1 MAASAPLPARR
12 SGRGRRASTAIGGLL
27 LVAAAGAT
35 AGWLV
40 QRGSVAAIA
49 AAAQAV
55 VGIRVDFGGDRSG
68 TALGLAVGPSG
79 QIAVAYSSVNGAES
93 IEVHVAGRAAT
104 LLASVAGL
112 DPTDDLALLQLQ
124 NAPRLPAVSLGT
136 PSPPFV
142 GDSATAIG
150 APTGGGTPAVS
161 EGSITG
167 LDQTVITRDSRSD
180 AFATLTGVI
189 GFSGPLS
196 SADDGGALIS
206 GSGQLVGMIL
216 AGSSQ
221 LWPARSISAGGVAL
235 PVRTLAAIAHDM
247 ETGTPNPRVLRAGT
261 TVLGVDT
268 QDNASPPGGRWSWPW
283 SSCHQPRRP
292 ASHQATSSPAS
303 AGHGSP
309 RRSSSRRS

>member
-1 MAASAPLPARR
+1 M
-12 SGRGRRASTAIGGLL
+12 
-27 LVAAAGAT
+27 
-35 AGWLV
+35 
-40 QRGSVAAIA
+40 
-49 AAAQAV
+49 
-55 VGIRVDFGGDRSG
+55 
-68 TALGLAVGPSG
+68 GPSG

-93 IEVHVAGRAAT
+93 IEVHVAGRAGT

-268 QDNASPPGGRWSWPW
+268 QDNASPPGGALVVAVEFVSPAQAAGITPGDVITGVGGSRVT
-283 SSCHQPRRP
+283 SSIQLSEILKLHQPGERVEVDWFTPSGQPR
-292 ASHQATSSPAS
+292 HTLITLS
-303 AGHGSP
+303 AGVA
-309 RRSSSRRS
+309 R